1 MDKQKI
7 FNKKTLC
14 WFIFILYSILNLFLV
29 LKHEP
34 WRDEIH
40 AWLMSKELSFSELV
54 VASRFDGHP
63 ILWHLILMPFAKSNF
78 PIITLNIISYIIMLI
93 SAWLLLFKTK
103 LSLFFKV
110 IILFT
115 IPFTY
120 IYSAISRNYC
130 LIVLLL
136 VLIALLYDKRYEK
149 PILYSVLIALLVHTH
164 SLVWGIVAGL
174 TITFHFD
181 EIILFFKHKNKAN
194 IKKVLIGL
202 TLIVVSTILVVLE
215 LYGTTNTDYGVNIN
229 SYILRFVGLLAMI
242 LLTFFVFTLFNKSY
256 FREYMILFF
265 GFAFQILVYTCFYS
279 SVLFQRFMLI
289 FVLIL
294 FYLLLLS
301 KANLEE
307 RKFNILCIIY
317 LLFMCVF
324 ALNSF
329 ANTVTNDIKYPYSSA
344 QEMAKYI
351 NENLP
356 ANTTILIDASI
367 IGQSIIPYLDTAN
380 FYDIAYNSYVTCANV
395 SHDKE
400 RILNSLRNLDKT
412 YSGKYIIICNHFV
425 PLDPSYS
432 ELIFETKN
440 SMINEI
446 FSLYYIY

>member
-1 MDKQKI
+1 MNKQRI
-7 FNKKTLC
+7 FNEKILY
-14 WFIFILYSILNLFLV
+14 WFIFILYSILNLFLM
-29 LKHEP
+29 LRHEP

-40 AWLMSKELSFSELV
+40 AWLMSKELSFSELI

-63 ILWHLILMPFAKSNF
+63 ILWHLILMPFAKSGF
-78 PIITLNIISYIIMLI
+78 PIITLNIISYIIILI
-93 SAWLLLFKTK
+93 SAWLLLFKAK

-110 IILFT
+110 IVLFT

-130 LIVLLL
+130 LIVLFL

-149 PILYSVLIALLVHTH
+149 PILYSILIALLVHTH

-174 TITFHFD
+174 TITFHFY
-181 EIILFFKHKNKAN
+181 EILLFFKHKNKAN

-202 TLIVVSTILVVLE
+202 SLIVVSTILVVLE
-215 LYGTTNTDYGVNIN
+215 LYGTTNTDYGVSIS
-229 SYILRFVGLLAMI
+229 SYILRFVGFLIII
-242 LLTFFVFTLFNKSY
+242 LLSFLIFTVFNKSY
-256 FREYMILFF
+256 FKEYLILFF
-265 GFAFQILVYTCFYS
+265 GFSFQILIYTCVYS

-301 KANLEE
+301 KTDMAE
-307 RKFNILCIIY
+307 RKLNILCIIY

-324 ALNSF
+324 ASKRF
-329 ANTVTNDIKYPYSSA
+329 YNTITHDVKYPYSSA
-344 QEMAKYI
+344 QEMANYI
-351 NENLP
+351 NKNLP

-367 IGQSIIPYLDTAN
+367 IGQSIIPYLDTSN
-380 FYDIAYNSYVTCANV
+380 FYDIAYDSYVTCANV
-395 SHDKE
+395 SHDRGK
-400 RILNSLRNLDKT
+400 ILNALNNLNQT

-425 PLDPSYS
+425 SLDSSYA
-432 ELIFETKN
+432 ELIFETKL
-440 SMINEI
+440 SMVNEI

>member
-1 MDKQKI
+1 MNKQRI
-7 FNKKTLC
+7 FNEKILY
-14 WFIFILYSILNLFLV
+14 WFIFILYSILNLFLM
-29 LKHEP
+29 LRHEP

-40 AWLMSKELSFSELV
+40 AWLMSKELSFSELI

-63 ILWHLILMPFAKSNF
+63 ILWHLILMPFAKSGF
-78 PIITLNIISYIIMLI
+78 PIITLNIISYIIILI
-93 SAWLLLFKTK
+93 SAWLLLFKAK

-110 IILFT
+110 IVLFT

-130 LIVLLL
+130 LIVLFL

-149 PILYSVLIALLVHTH
+149 PILYSILIALLVHTH

-174 TITFHFD
+174 TITFHFY
-181 EIILFFKHKNKAN
+181 EILLFFKHKNKAN

-202 TLIVVSTILVVLE
+202 SLIVVSTILVVLE
-215 LYGTTNTDYGVNIN
+215 LYGTTNTDYGVSIS
-229 SYILRFVGLLAMI
+229 SYILRFVGFLIII
-242 LLTFFVFTLFNKSY
+242 LLSFLIFTVFNKSY
-256 FREYMILFF
+256 FKEYLILFF
-265 GFAFQILVYTCFYS
+265 GFSFQILIYTCVYS

-301 KANLEE
+301 KTDMAE
-307 RKFNILCIIY
+307 RKLNILCIIY

-324 ALNSF
+324 ASKSF
-329 ANTVTNDIKYPYSSA
+329 YNTITHDVKYPYSSA
-344 QEMAKYI
+344 QEMANYI
-351 NENLP
+351 NKNLP

-380 FYDIAYNSYVTCANV
+380 FYDIAYDSYVTCANV
-395 SHDKE
+395 SHDRGK
-400 RILNSLRNLDKT
+400 ILNALNNLNET

-425 PLDPSYS
+425 SLDSSYA
-432 ELIFETKN
+432 ELIFETKL
-440 SMINEI
+440 SMVNEI